1 MPLILF
7 KVVKIDG
14 DGLIVLLG
22 GGARQQSM
30 QQLCRSCRFELQQDG
45 LHNGNSSRIKSA
57 ANQFDENSI
66 RS

>member
-22 GGARQQSM
+22 DGARQQSM
-30 QQLCRSCRFELQQDG
+30 QQLCRSCRFEL
-45 LHNGNSSRIKSA
+45 
-57 ANQFDENSI
+57 
-66 RS
+66 